1 VKLLRNLTTFQLA
14 MIVSVLVHAGLLTVR
29 FANPQAFDRL
39 FQDTPLE
46 VILVNSHTQEAPE
59 KAQAIAQANM
69 AGGGN
74 VERGRATS
82 PLPSTAQAR
91 FGQLMEEEERRMEA
105 MKTQQSRMLAQ
116 LRQQL
121 ARVPPTQS
129 NPESTPEQQ
138 QQTQRRQALMKALA
152 EIEQRVNDEN
162 ARPRKRYISPAT
174 KEAVYAVYYDALRR
188 SIEAR
193 GTENFPTVGGR
204 RLYGELTMAITVSH
218 DGEVIE
224 TEVIQGSGQTVLDS
238 RAQAIVRSLKF
249 ERFNSDMRQRA
260 DQIVVVSHFRF
271 TRDETLRT
279 RVSGTGG

>member
-46 VILVNSHTQEAPE
+46 VILVNSRTQEAPE

-82 PLPSTAQAR
+82 PLPSTAEAR
-91 FGQLMEEEERRMEA
+91 FGQLIEEEERRMES

-121 ARVPPTQS
+121 SRMPPPQPDAQT
-129 NPESTPEQQ
+129 TPEQQ
-138 QQTQRRQALMKALA
+138 QQMQRRQALMKALA
-152 EIEQRVNDEN
+152 EIEQRINDEN

-204 RLYGELTMAITVSH
+204 RLYGELTMAITVNH
-218 DGEVIE
+218 DGVVLE
-224 TEVIQGSGQTVLDS
+224 TEVIQGSGQAALDS

-249 ERFNSDMRQRA
+249 ENFNADMRLRA
-260 DQIVVVSHFRF
+260 DQIVVVSQFRF

-279 RVSGTGG
+279 RVTGAGG

>member
-29 FANPQAFDRL
+29 FANPQAFDRM

-46 VILVNSHTQEAPE
+46 VILVNSRTQEAPE

-82 PLPSTAQAR
+82 PLPSTTEAR
-91 FGQLMEEEERRMEA
+91 FGQLLEDEERRIEA

-121 ARVPPTQS
+121 SRMPPPQPDTDA
-129 NPESTPEQQ
+129 TPEQQ
-138 QQTQRRQALMKALA
+138 QQQARRQALMKALA
-152 EIEQRVNDEN
+152 EIEQRINDEN

-174 KEAVYAVYYDALRR
+174 KEAVYAVYYDELRR
-188 SIEAR
+188 RIEAR
-193 GTENFPTVGGR
+193 GTENFPTAGGR
-204 RLYGELTMAITVSH
+204 RLYGELTMAITVNH
-218 DGEVIE
+218 DGSVME
-224 TEVIQGSGQTVLDS
+224 TEVIQGSGQAALDS

-249 ERFNSDMRQRA
+249 ENFNTDMRQRA
-260 DQIVVVSHFRF
+260 DQIVVVSQFRF

-279 RVSGTGG
+279 RVSGAGG